1 MSIRSVMDLRSF
13 HVIVCH
19 MPYGIIVIYLVK
31 PRLLHISVV
40 NGAKGEEMLEGH
52 RQSSGLGLRI
62 THDAQI
68 STERT

>member
-52 RQSSGLGLRI
+52 R
-62 THDAQI
+62 
-68 STERT
+68 